1 MGSRFF
7 FFFLMGFVGIS
18 FLPIPQAVAQEAGI
32 PDQVWKVRFEGN
44 DQYSAMVLSE
54 QIATE
59 QPTFW
64 EKLSFWDQTGYA
76 IDERKIKKDVIRL
89 QNYYRRRGFVNVQ
102 VSYRIKEEG
111 KSWKK
116 KVVFE
121 IDEQLPIRIQS
132 VRYKFEAKRT
142 EIAEIQKDKSF
153 QRVKE
158 RQAYRKGRRY
168 ETIRE
173 PEVIGTFTDVF
184 KNLGFAY
191 AQVSVEAKVD
201 TSKLSAYLTIK
212 GDLGP
217 RTYINN
223 ISVEGAES
231 ISEKYI
237 LREGDLKKGER
248 YSLKKLRTAQK
259 ELFNNHLFRFVTI
272 SIPEQQKDST
282 LDLQM
287 RVREHDLRSVE
298 LMAGF
303 GTEEYLRGQ
312 VSWKHRNVARRG
324 HRLTATAHGSFIE
337 QSLRL
342 DYLFP
347 YLYNTKSSV
356 AISPFGQHLLQNNYE
371 LLRAGITNSLIY
383 RYTENLTASGS
394 YEFTKNKELSQRLDS
409 SLPDT
414 TLEYDLSSFQ
424 FSGYYN
430 QTLGREQEGWVFQPY
445 LELSGLFGL
454 ATFQFQKL
462 SADIRRFTR
471 LSNTTMLATR
481 LQGGALYNVPS
492 DSLPKNIRFYLGG
505 TNSVR
510 GWHRQQLGPKRA
522 QTDSTGFKKYIPR
535 GGRAM
540 VSFNIEVRQEL
551 NFFVDG
557 LGIAFFLDGGQV
569 WHTFHRTNTRPI
581 QFGAGGG
588 LRYKSPVGP
597 IRIDV
602 GYKINP
608 TDEDLNRYNGQDF
621 GSAWD
626 RIGIHLSIGQA
637 F

>member
-1 MGSRFF
+1 MF
-7 FFFLMGFVGIS
+7 
-18 FLPIPQAVAQEAGI
+18 FLPIPEAVAQDAGI

-44 DQYSAMVLSE
+44 TQYPAVVLKE
-54 QIATE
+54 QVATE

-76 IDERKIKKDVIRL
+76 INEINLKKDVIRL
-89 QNYYRRRGFVNVQ
+89 QNYYRRRGFVNVE
-102 VSYRIKEEG
+102 VSYRIEEG
-111 KSWKK
+111 KKSWKK

-132 VRYKFEAKRT
+132 VDYKLHTNGVDT
-142 EIAEIQKDKSF
+142 EEIQADESF
-153 QRVKE
+153 QRVKKK
-158 RQAYRKGRRY
+158 QAYRKGKRY
-168 ETIRE
+168 ETIRK
-173 PEVIGTFTDVF
+173 PEVIGKFTDVF

-191 AQVSVEAKVD
+191 AQVSVDARID
-201 TSKLSAYLTIK
+201 TSKLAAYVTIK

-217 RTYINN
+217 RTYIND
-223 ISVEGAES
+223 ISVEGAEN
-231 ISEKYI
+231 ISKKYV

-248 YSLKKLRTAQK
+248 YSLEKLRVAQQ
-259 ELFNNHLFRFVTI
+259 ELFNHHLFRFVTI
-272 SIPEQQKDST
+272 SIPEQSQDST

-287 RVREHDLRSVE
+287 RVREHKLRSVE

-312 VSWKHRNVARRG
+312 ASWKHRNVTQRG
-324 HRLTATAHGSFIE
+324 HRLTTTAHGSFIE
-337 QSLRL
+337 QSFRV

-347 YLYNTKSSV
+347 YIYNTKSSV
-356 AISPFGQHLLQNNYE
+356 TISPFGQHLLQNNYE

-394 YEFTKNKELSQRLDS
+394 YEFTKNKELSQRYNS

-430 QTLGREQEGWVFQPY
+430 QTLGREQKGWVFQPY
-445 LELSGLFGL
+445 LEFSGLFGL
-454 ATFQFQKL
+454 ASFQFQKL
-462 SADIRRFTR
+462 SADVRRFTR
-471 LSNTTMLATR
+471 LSNTTMLAMR

-492 DSLPKNIRFYLGG
+492 DSLPNNIRFYLGG

-510 GWHRQQLGPKRA
+510 GWYRQQLGPKRA
-522 QTDSTGFKKYIPR
+522 QTDSKGFQQYIPR

-540 VSFNIEVRQEL
+540 LGFNIELRQEL
-551 NFFVDG
+551 NFFLDG

-569 WHTFHRTNTRPI
+569 WHTFHRTNTRPL
-581 QFGAGGG
+581 QFGTGGG
-588 LRYKSPVGP
+588 LRYESPLGP
-597 IRIDV
+597 IRVDI

-608 TDEDLNRYNGQDF
+608 TDKDLNRYNGQDF

-626 RIGIHLSIGQA
+626 RIGIHVSIGQA